1 MKRSLALALA
11 TFLGLG
17 LLSTSPSA
25 ARDAFG
31 GVTRAAA
38 PAPPATSKPYTR

>member
-17 LLSTSPSA
+17 LLSCVY
-25 ARDAFG
+25 R
-31 GVTRAAA
+31 
-38 PAPPATSKPYTR
+38 KPHPVERESELRKLIG